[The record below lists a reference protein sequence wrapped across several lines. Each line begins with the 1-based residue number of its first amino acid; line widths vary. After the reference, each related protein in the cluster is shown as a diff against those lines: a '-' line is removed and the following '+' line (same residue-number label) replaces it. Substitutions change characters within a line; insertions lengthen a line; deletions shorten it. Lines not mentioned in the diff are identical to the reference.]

1 MELAQQLGNNV
12 RRLRLSRGLSQE
24 KLALEIDMKR
34 SYLSD
39 LERGKR
45 NPSIRALERIA
56 TALEAEPWQL
66 LK

>member
-1 MELAQQLGNNV
+1 MVLAQQFGYNV
-12 RRLRLSRGLSQE
+12 RRLRILRGLSQE

-56 TALEAEPWQL
+56 AALEAEPWQL